1 MKKKTKQVLSILKP
15 KCKALGFN
23 SSELEGIAADIA
35 DNLELDE
42 EASEEDINEKI
53 SAEVDSV
60 VPYLKIAQKAS
71 NRVIQNYKN
80 NKSNDDDNDE
90 NNNDD
95 KAGEGKSNKSSE
107 EADKIPTWAQ
117 ALIAQNKAIQTE
129 LVGLKSER
137 VSDGRRAKLQ
147 ALLKDTGVFGKNVLK
162 NFDRMSFE
170 NESEFDDFYDGVT
183 EDLSALN
190 QERANA
196 GLAKLGA
203 SSAQTVHKDKEDK
216 PEVLSDNDIEE
227 LAETF

>member
-80 NKSNDDDNDE
+80 NKSNDDDND
-90 NNNDD
+90 DD
-95 KAGEGKSNKSSE
+95 KAGEGKSNKPSE

>member
-90 NNNDD
+90 DE
-95 KAGEGKSNKSSE
+95 AGEEKSNKPSE
-107 EADKIPTWAQ
+107 EADKIPAWAQ

-183 EDLSALN
+183 EDLSAIN

-216 PEVLSDNDIEE
+216 PEVLSDKDIEE

>member
-90 NNNDD
+90 DE
-95 KAGEGKSNKSSE
+95 AGEGKSNKPSE
-107 EADKIPTWAQ
+107 EADKIPVWAQ

-216 PEVLSDNDIEE
+216 PEVLSDKDIEE

>member
-90 NNNDD
+90 DE
-95 KAGEGKSNKSSE
+95 AGEGKSNKPSE
-107 EADKIPTWAQ
+107 EADKIPAWAQ

-147 ALLKDTGVFGKNVLK
+147 ALLKDTGVFGENVLK

-216 PEVLSDNDIEE
+216 PEVLSDKDIEE

>member
-42 EASEEDINEKI
+42 EVSEEDINEKI

-80 NKSNDDDNDE
+80 NKSNDDDND
-90 NNNDD
+90 DD
-95 KAGEGKSNKSSE
+95 KAGEGKSNKPSE

>member
-80 NKSNDDDNDE
+80 NKSNDDDD

-95 KAGEGKSNKSSE
+95 
-107 EADKIPTWAQ
+107 EADDQ
-117 ALIAQNKAIQTE
+117 
-129 LVGLKSER
+129 
-137 VSDGRRAKLQ
+137 
-147 ALLKDTGVFGKNVLK
+147 
-162 NFDRMSFE
+162 
-170 NESEFDDFYDGVT
+170 
-183 EDLSALN
+183 
-190 QERANA
+190 
-196 GLAKLGA
+196 
-203 SSAQTVHKDKEDK
+203 
-216 PEVLSDNDIEE
+216 
-227 LAETF
+227 